1 MSDKHLTVLYQRP
14 STKLRFCMLLAV
26 ALELAAVMPILA
38 QNQAEPDFSGTWSL
52 SLAKSKLGKHAD
64 VHSQIVVITASGL
77 NVVMRFI
84 TDGKESMHSYVA
96 DGKERV
102 VTDVRVGK
110 TTEKAYWKKSSFIT
124 ETIGRITSS
133 EVPPVS
139 DEIFRAK
146 DRWTLSPDS
155 QVLIEESDLLGG
167 HIWLNVLP
175 ATVHL
180 SPNQ

>member
-1 MSDKHLTVLYQRP
+1 
-14 STKLRFCMLLAV
+14 
-26 ALELAAVMPILA
+26 
-38 QNQAEPDFSGTWSL
+38 
-52 SLAKSKLGKHAD
+52 
-64 VHSQIVVITASGL
+64 VITASGL

-146 DRWTLSPDS
+146 DCRIYRAAVRKRLGTENDAHSRRLEANFPTL
-155 QVLIEESDLLGG
+155 LCRHG
-167 HIWLNVLP
+167 NVQTAVYGFPSVFPFELVP
-175 ATVHL
+175 EGEGPVPRKGLQASVRAI
-180 SPNQ
+180 SG